1 MFKIGIRRLLSRI
14 SSIEDK
20 PFHTFH
26 TYQGYIETKREYSE
40 NLDGR
45 VSVASPE
52 SRGSS
57 VEMKYLC
64 WYSSSWSRES
74 GAATR
79 VVHN

>member
-40 NLDGR
+40 HESLDASAESGVWRQFCRNEISLLVQFQLKPGVRGR
-45 VSVASPE
+45 D
-52 SRGSS
+52 
-57 VEMKYLC
+57 K
-64 WYSSSWSRES
+64 SSS
-74 GAATR
+74 
-79 VVHN
+79 

>member
-40 NLDGR
+40 HESLD
-45 VSVASPE
+45 ASA
-52 SRGSS
+52 
-57 VEMKYLC
+57 
-64 WYSSSWSRES
+64 ES
-74 GAATR
+74 GVWR
-79 VVHN
+79 QFC